1 MSPSAVSFQR
11 PILIVWLT
19 NEAVGTDAAENEG
32 RADNDYQPA
41 ANNNP
46 MHQIDSQKDNLK
58 QPLGEI
64 INYKTACCIA
74 DLLPEP
80 YKGTE

>member
-19 NEAVGTDAAENEG
+19 NEAVETDAVENEG

-46 MHQIDSQKDNLK
+46 MHQTDSQKENLK

-64 INYKTACCIA
+64 INYKNACRIV
-74 DLLPEP
+74 DSPPEP